1 MAYYNTIFNNLLQLI
16 PRHQFQK
23 VVNEYNGDKY
33 VKKLTCWNQLT
44 TLMFAQAKGKESLRD
59 IETSLKAQ
67 SPKLYHLGLP
77 VIKRSTL
84 SDANNKREY
93 RIFEEL
99 FYSLYERCRDLSPK
113 HKFRFKNELYS
124 IDATTI
130 DLCLT
135 VFPWAKFRK
144 RKGAIKMHT
153 MLNHNG
159 CIPCAIVVSD
169 GKKSDIKAAKEGAY
183 PIKPDSIYIMDKG
196 YVDFQWLWDIK
207 EVGGYYVTRLKNNAC
222 YEVTGQHKPLINKG
236 VREDVFIK
244 MTGVN
249 TSKKYPDKLR
259 LVRYYDEE
267 KDKEY
272 IFITNLFH
280 LSAKTI
286 AQIYKARWKIELFF
300 KWIKQN
306 LKIKSFLGTTK
317 NAVMTQIWVAM
328 SYFLLLAYVKYK
340 TKCDYSILELCRLI
354 GETLLE
360 RMQLIDLLRIDPA
373 NPPRAPNNENQLTFS
388 FV

>member
-1 MAYYNTIFNNLLQLI
+1 
-16 PRHQFQK
+16 
-23 VVNEYNGDKY
+23 
-33 VKKLTCWNQLT
+33 
-44 TLMFAQAKGKESLRD
+44 
-59 IETSLKAQ
+59 
-67 SPKLYHLGLP
+67 
-77 VIKRSTL
+77 
-84 SDANNKREY
+84 
-93 RIFEEL
+93 
-99 FYSLYERCRDLSPK
+99 
-113 HKFRFKNELYS
+113 
-124 IDATTI
+124 
-130 DLCLT
+130 
-135 VFPWAKFRK
+135 
-144 RKGAIKMHT
+144 
-153 MLNHNG
+153 
-159 CIPCAIVVSD
+159 
-169 GKKSDIKAAKEGAY
+169 
-183 PIKPDSIYIMDKG
+183 
-196 YVDFQWLWDIK
+196 
-207 EVGGYYVTRLKNNAC
+207 
-222 YEVTGQHKPLINKG
+222 
-236 VREDVFIK
+236 

-328 SYFLLLAYVKYK
+328 SYFLLLTYVKYK

-388 FV
+388 FI

>member
-16 PRHQFQK
+16 PRHQFKK
-23 VVNEYNGDKY
+23 VVNKYNSDKY

-44 TLMFAQAKGKESLRD
+44 TILYAQAKGKESLRD

-84 SDANNKREY
+84 SDANNKRDY

-99 FYSLYERCRDLSPK
+99 FYSLYERCQGLSPK

-130 DLCLT
+130 DLCLS

-144 RKGAIKMHT
+144 RKGA
-153 MLNHNG
+153 
-159 CIPCAIVVSD
+159 
-169 GKKSDIKAAKEGAY
+169 
-183 PIKPDSIYIMDKG
+183 
-196 YVDFQWLWDIK
+196 
-207 EVGGYYVTRLKNNAC
+207 
-222 YEVTGQHKPLINKG
+222 
-236 VREDVFIK
+236 IK

-272 IFITNLFH
+272 VFITNLFH

-286 AQIYKARWKIELFF
+286 ALIYKARWQIELFF

-306 LKIKSFLGTTK
+306 LKIKSFL
-317 NAVMTQIWVAM
+317 
-328 SYFLLLAYVKYK
+328 
-340 TKCDYSILELCRLI
+340 